1 MKNEY
6 VPDLEFE
13 FEHQYDHYDF
23 LSYEQEDMD
32 QCYFEYYMERIKQEG
47 WEEFQREKMGFDVY
61 EDTLLQIENW
71 NGEVL
76 DV

>member
-13 FEHQYDHYDF
+13 FEHEYDHYDF
-23 LSYEQEDMD
+23 ISYEQEANN
-32 QCYFEYYMERIKQEG
+32 QGYFEYYMEVLKQDI
-47 WEEFQREKMGFDVY
+47 WEEKQREKMGFDEY
-61 EDTLLQIENW
+61 EDLLLQIENW